1 FWKDFGLFSQEENQC
16 DSGSEAYFGKGTKL
30 TVLDKNIPI
39 TPPKVKI
46 FYPSEKECR
55 DYDRKKKRTLLCVA
69 SDFYPDHVS
78 VYWKRNGRNITNG
91 VATDPAAKKEEKKY
105 KITSRLKIPLEEWV
119 DPNNKYTCIV
129 TFFDGKNYTDYNDN
143 IEVDDNEIAI
153 TRGYYMRVTQNAKV
167 SYTVL
172 IVKSC
177 VYGAFVCFLVWKL
190 QGKRGKQRK

>member
-1 FWKDFGLFSQEENQC
+1 AVSIT
-16 DSGSEAYFGKGTKL
+16 DSAHCASTSEAIFGGGTKL